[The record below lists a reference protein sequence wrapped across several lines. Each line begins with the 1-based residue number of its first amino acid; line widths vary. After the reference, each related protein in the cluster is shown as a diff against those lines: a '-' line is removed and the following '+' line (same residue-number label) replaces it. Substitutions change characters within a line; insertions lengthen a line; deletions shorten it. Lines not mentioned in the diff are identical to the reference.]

1 MQSSVVF
8 SVFVMTTQICE
19 LDGKIISGA
28 RSLYSHNK
36 LHLNEE
42 HKCSICSKSFA
53 TREYLNL
60 HHKNVHSEAT
70 YNCNECEEVFRI
82 KKNLKR
88 HIENLHLKVEY
99 CCEICGKKF
108 PRQDTLK
115 RHKDICK
122 KKHEKGDDLEDEMN
136 NFFFYIIRD
145 LFDEAHT
152 DRSKFQK
159 RNTFR
164 RRLM

>member
-19 LDGKIISGA
+19 LDGKILSGA
-28 RSLYSHNK
+28 RSVYSHNK
-36 LHLNEE
+36 LHFNEE
-42 HKCSICSKSFA
+42 HKCSICTKSFA
-53 TREYLNL
+53 TQEYLNL

-108 PRQDTLK
+108 PRQDTFL
-115 RHKDICK
+115 RTMMDYPNDSNIARANYYFLG
-122 KKHEKGDDLEDEMN
+122 HEMRE
-136 NFFFYIIRD
+136 
-145 LFDEAHT
+145 LFEI
-152 DRSKFQK
+152 
-159 RNTFR
+159 
-164 RRLM
+164 